1 MAISHKLLS
10 ISLAGVC
17 GLAIVGCFGGDT
29 KTVISPLKQREMEE
43 SIYFFEGNL
52 YSLWDA
58 GYVAWTPTTAAAEL
72 VTIMNTSMTLTPEE
86 EEEYRQQG
94 MRIHEPISYVLNEPT
109 DRWQIVLVPDDEQQV
124 IHVRG
129 YGPDLETPILE
140 QEFPC
145 CGY

>member
-1 MAISHKLLS
+1 MVIFHKLLS

-17 GLAIVGCFGGDT
+17 GLAIASCFGGDT
-29 KTVISPLKQREMEE
+29 TTVISPIKQREMEE
-43 SIYFFEGNL
+43 SLYFFEGNL
-52 YSLWDA
+52 YSLGDA

-72 VTIMNTSMTLTPEE
+72 VTIMNTSMMLTPEE

-94 MRIHEPISYVLNEPT
+94 MRIHKPIPYVLNAPT
-109 DRWQIVLVPDDEQQV
+109 DSWQIVLVPDDEQQV

-129 YGPDLETPILE
+129 YGPDLEVPIMT
-140 QEFPC
+140 QDFPC